1 MINLVNSRNKPTDR
15 KMSVI
20 QVSDKKF
27 SLSLSEKEILAQVKR
42 VASEINRDYEGK
54 DPLFL
59 GMLNGAFMFA
69 SDLMKEIAI
78 PCRISFVKFSSYEG
92 TCTTGNVQEVIGL
105 KESIK
110 DRHVI
115 IVEDIVDTG
124 LTMEKTLSTL
134 MRSEPASLKVCTL
147 FCKPSKLQV
156 DLGDALKY
164 VALNIPDDFI
174 VGYGLDY
181 NGYGRNYRDLYTI
194 AE

>member
-1 MINLVNSRNKPTDR
+1 MN
-15 KMSVI
+15 VI

-27 SLSLSEKEILAQVKR
+27 SLSMSEKEILTQVKR

-69 SDLMKEIAI
+69 ADLMKEVNV
-78 PCRISFVKFSSYEG
+78 PCRISFVKFSSYQG
-92 TCTTGNVQEVIGL
+92 TETTGNVQEVIGL

-110 DRHVI
+110 GRHVI

-124 LTMEKTLSTL
+124 FTMQKTLATL
-134 MRSEPASLKVCTL
+134 EKSEPASLKVCAL
-147 FCKPSKLQV
+147 LCKPSKLQV

-181 NGYGRNYRDLYTI
+181 DGYGRNFRDIYTI
-194 AE
+194 VG

>member
-1 MINLVNSRNKPTDR
+1 
-15 KMSVI
+15 MSII

-27 SLSLSEKEILAQVKR
+27 SLSLSEKEILDQVKR

-69 SDLMKEIAI
+69 ADLMKEINV
-78 PCRISFVKFSSYEG
+78 PCRISFVKFSSYQG
-92 TCTTGNVQEVIGL
+92 TETTGNVQEVIGL

-110 DRHVI
+110 GRHVI

-124 LTMEKTLSTL
+124 LTMQKTLATL
-134 MRSEPASLKVCTL
+134 AKSEPASLKVCSL
-147 FCKPSKLQV
+147 LCKPSKLQV

-181 NGYGRNYRDLYTI
+181 DGYGRNFRDIYTI

>member
-1 MINLVNSRNKPTDR
+1 MN
-15 KMSVI
+15 VI

-27 SLSLSEKEILAQVKR
+27 SLSMSEKEILTQVKR

-69 SDLMKEIAI
+69 ADLMKEVNV
-78 PCRISFVKFSSYEG
+78 PCRISFVKFSSYQG
-92 TCTTGNVQEVIGL
+92 TETTGNVQEVIGL

-110 DRHVI
+110 GRHVI

-124 LTMEKTLSTL
+124 FTMQKTLATL
-134 MRSEPASLKVCTL
+134 AKSEPASLKVCAL
-147 FCKPSKLQV
+147 LCKPSKLQV

-181 NGYGRNYRDLYTI
+181 DGYGRNFRDIYTI
-194 AE
+194 VG

>member
-1 MINLVNSRNKPTDR
+1 
-15 KMSVI
+15 MSVI

-27 SLSLSEKEILAQVKR
+27 SLSLNEKEILDQVRR

-69 SDLMKEIAI
+69 ADLMKEINV
-78 PCRISFVKFSSYEG
+78 PCRISFVKFSSYQG
-92 TCTTGNVQEVIGL
+92 TETTGNVQEVIGL

-110 DRHVI
+110 GRHVI
-115 IVEDIVDTG
+115 IVEDIVETG
-124 LTMEKTLSTL
+124 LTMRKTLDTL
-134 MRSEPASLKVCTL
+134 LESEPASLKVCAL
-147 FCKPSKLQV
+147 LCKPSKLQA
-156 DLGDALKY
+156 DLGDAMKY

-181 NGYGRNYRDLYTI
+181 DGYGRNFRDIYTI